1 MRVRGRLV
9 REVIPAHVEFG
20 KIVEMAAQ
28 LSGASAEFRGERR
41 KERYAHRKKPRAA
54 TLDSCNST
62 DAKMLL
68 LLIANDLDG
77 FADCFHGCGDNSL
90 RRVRFNV
97 SKSPA
102 PDFSQLLAIRK
113 SDPQDVCY
121 A

>member
-9 REVIPAHVEFG
+9 REVIPSDVEFG

-28 LSGASAEFRGERR
+28 LSGASTEFRRERR
-41 KERYAHRKKPRAA
+41 KERYAHRKKLRGA

-68 LLIANDLDG
+68 LFIANDLNG
-77 FADCFHGCGDNSL
+77 FADSFHGCGDNSL
-90 RRVRFNV
+90 RGVRFNV

-102 PDFSQLLAIRK
+102 PDFSQLLAIRE
-113 SDPQDVCY
+113 SDPQDVC
-121 A
+121 

>member
-1 MRVRGRLV
+1 M
-9 REVIPAHVEFG
+9 PSDVEFG

-41 KERYAHRKKPRAA
+41 KERYAHRKKLHGA

-68 LLIANDLDG
+68 LFIANDLNG

-102 PDFSQLLAIRK
+102 PDFSQLLAIRE
-113 SDPQDVCY
+113 SDPQDVC
-121 A
+121 